1 MRVIRGR
8 NLKNTYRSSIGILKE
23 RGHLE
28 EQY

>member
-8 NLKNTYRSSIGILKE
+8 NLKNAYRSSIGILEE
-23 RGHLE
+23 RGHFG